1 MVRLIVVRLWFWAAV
16 LRPLKHVVPVPVLVR
31 LVHPRRATAKHA
43 SGLAGRL
50 DTLFRARRP
59 FPRRSPGNCLERA
72 FGAYRLLC
80 LAGEHPELV
89 IGMRPSEPAGQVEG
103 HTWVVVDGRAI
114 GEDDGA
120 LAGFIRMAAFD
131 AGGRLTRDAVPGPVG
146 GGLDVA

>member
-1 MVRLIVVRLWFWAAV
+1 MVHSIVVRLWFWAAV
-16 LRPLKHVVPVPVLVR
+16 LRPLKHVVPLPVLVR
-31 LVHPRRATAKHA
+31 LVHPRRATAKHG

-50 DTLFRARRP
+50 DALFRASGP

-89 IGMRPSEPAGQVEG
+89 IGMRPSGPAGQVDG

-114 GEDDGA
+114 GEDDRT
-120 LAGFIRMAAFD
+120 LADFIRVAAFD
-131 AGGRLTRDAVPGPVG
+131 AAGRLTTDAVPGPVG
-146 GGLDVA
+146 GGPDVA